1 MLLLS
6 KVQDCEA
13 KNYDGDGEETVT
25 NKKQAHY
32 FMDEIPSIK
41 GKVCLLFPNLVQKK
55 QMNNL

>member
-55 QMNNL
+55 IY